1 MKNLSLVKGKYKQ
14 QKNRKRLVRN
24 VTILI
29 LALNSLFLSAQVKFD
44 ASVSKTKLGLNE
56 RLRVDFVMNQNGDN
70 FSPPDFEN
78 FQIIGGPNQ
87 SIKTSYVNGERS
99 FSKTYSYFLQPLKK
113 GSIRIKQASIEIDGE
128 EYKSLPIEVL
138 ITDSVSQPS
147 ESVTQYY
154 NDDDIELRALISKGS
169 PYLNEPITVIYKLYY
184 KAPINI
190 SDARETETPNY
201 KDFWSQTIKIPQLKV
216 QREIYKGQNYNV
228 VEWRKVVLYPQKS
241 GQLEISPLSLNLVLD
256 VPTDKRDFFGNV
268 IYDQTSQFIST
279 GMRRITVKDLPLN
292 NKPSSFT
299 GAVGQFEFDVILN
312 KSSLR
317 ATESF
322 QAELKVKGEGN
333 LKLFDLPDL
342 LVPSSMELF
351 EPQREE
357 SINTNLSGMSGSVT
371 KLFTVIPRFQGS
383 FPIEEVEFSYFDPQL
398 ESYKTLKSPRLT
410 VDVFDGPTIANSS
423 SNNTNVITPN
433 DSFRFIKT
441 KANLIKI
448 DNSKF
453 FESQL
458 FYVLVSSP
466 FAMVIAFV
474 MLTAYTRTRKSS
486 TIELQK
492 AQEKEINKMI
502 DAAKKSL
509 NDKNIFYDLIEKALL
524 KTLFLK
530 FSINIENFNK
540 EKIKSISRDK
550 GVDEKT
556 ISKIIQLIE
565 NCESAKY
572 SRSSNSIMNNDLN
585 NAREVINLILKNK

>member
-1 MKNLSLVKGKYKQ
+1 M
-14 QKNRKRLVRN
+14 VRN
-24 VTILI
+24 ILILI
-29 LALNSLFLSAQVKFD
+29 LALNSLFISAQVKFD
-44 ASVSKTKLGLNE
+44 ASVSKTKLALNE

-113 GSIRIKQASIEIDGE
+113 GSIKIKQASVEIDGE

-228 VEWRKVVLYPQKS
+228 VEWRKVVLYPQKP
-241 GQLEISPLSLNLVLD
+241 GELEISPLSLNLVLD

-268 IYDQTSQFIST
+268 IYDQTSQVIST
-279 GMRRITVKDLPLN
+279 GKRIINVKDLPLN

-299 GAVGQFEFDVILN
+299 GAVGQFEFDVIFN

-423 SNNTNVITPN
+423 LNNTNVITPN

-448 DNSKF
+448 DNSQF

-458 FYVLVSSP
+458 FYILVSSP
-466 FAMVIAFV
+466 FAVVFAFV

-502 DAAKKSL
+502 DTAKKSL
-509 NDKNIFYDLIEKALL
+509 NDKNMFYDLVEKALL
-524 KTLFLK
+524 KTLLLK
-530 FSINIENFNK
+530 FSINIENLNK

-585 NAREVINLILKNK
+585 NAREVINLILKNKQ

>member
-1 MKNLSLVKGKYKQ
+1 M
-14 QKNRKRLVRN
+14 VRN
-24 VTILI
+24 ILILI
-29 LALNSLFLSAQVKFD
+29 LALNSLFISAQVKFD

-56 RLRVDFVMNQNGDN
+56 RLRVDFIMNQNGDN

-113 GSIRIKQASIEIDGE
+113 GSIKIKQASIEIDGE

-241 GQLEISPLSLNLVLD
+241 GELEISPLSLNLVLD

-268 IYDQTSQFIST
+268 IYDQTSQIIST
-279 GMRRITVKDLPLN
+279 GMRRINVKDLPLN

-342 LVPSSMELF
+342 LVPNSMELF

-423 SNNTNVITPN
+423 LNNTNVITPN

-448 DNSKF
+448 DNSQF

-458 FYVLVSSP
+458 FYILVSSP
-466 FAMVIAFV
+466 FAIVIAFV

-502 DAAKKSL
+502 EAAKKSL
-509 NDKNIFYDLIEKALL
+509 NDKNMFYDLIEKALL
-524 KTLFLK
+524 KTLLLK

-572 SRSSNSIMNNDLN
+572 SRSSNSMMNNDLKT
-585 NAREVINLILKNK
+585 AIEVIKLILKNK

>member
-1 MKNLSLVKGKYKQ
+1 M
-14 QKNRKRLVRN
+14 VRN
-24 VTILI
+24 ILILI
-29 LALNSLFLSAQVKFD
+29 LALNSLFISAQVKFD

-99 FSKTYSYFLQPLKK
+99 FSKTYSYFIQPLKK
-113 GSIRIKQASIEIDGE
+113 GSIKIKQASVEIDGE

-228 VEWRKVVLYPQKS
+228 VEWRKVVLYPQKP
-241 GQLEISPLSLNLVLD
+241 GELEISPLSLNLVLD

-268 IYDQTSQFIST
+268 IYDQTSQVIST
-279 GMRRITVKDLPLN
+279 GKRIINVKDLPLN

-333 LKLFDLPDL
+333 LKLFDLPDI

-398 ESYKTLKSPRLT
+398 ESYKILKSPRLT
-410 VDVFDGPTIANSS
+410 VDVFDGPSIANSS
-423 SNNTNVITPN
+423 SNSTNVITSN

-441 KANLIKI
+441 KSNLIKI
-448 DNSKF
+448 DDSEF

-458 FYVLVSSP
+458 FYILVSSP
-466 FAMVIAFV
+466 FAMVITFV

-486 TIELQK
+486 SIELQK
-492 AQEKEINKMI
+492 AHEKEINKMI

-540 EKIKSISRDK
+540 EKIKIISRDK

-572 SRSSNSIMNNDLN
+572 SRSSNSMMNNDLKT
-585 NAREVINLILKNK
+585 AIEVINLILKNKQ